1 MRERVLVILPKLSS
15 VKRTILVF
23 RLVCCLSMV
32 NAVFRSIWLTNEA
45 AIPLGVEI
53 LRASI
58 LAPIVATIMCE
69 QIICTLGDE
78 LVLSLRGVDE
88 EAAHPI
94 MCIQK
99 SIVLNWRIEE
109 STAVEVRSTIR

>member
-1 MRERVLVILPKLSS
+1 MRERVLVIARRSS

-23 RLVCCLSMV
+23 RHVCCLPMV
-32 NAVFRSIWLTNEA
+32 NAVFRSVWLTNEA
-45 AIPLGVEI
+45 AVPLGVEI

-58 LAPIVATIMCE
+58 LALIVATMMFE
-69 QIICTLGDE
+69 RIICTLGDE